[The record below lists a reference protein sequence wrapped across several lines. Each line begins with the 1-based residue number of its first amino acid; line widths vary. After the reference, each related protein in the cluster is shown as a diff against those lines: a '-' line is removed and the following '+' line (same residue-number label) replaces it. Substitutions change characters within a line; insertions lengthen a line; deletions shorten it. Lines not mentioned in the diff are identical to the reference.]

1 LKCIFTKHSQG
12 ILGVNT
18 LSSAPCSYH
27 DSPLGSFSKTVR
39 LWDSWFPQLDNIS
52 QIPKPHHFRK
62 TTLNSVSVSAPM
74 VYSSSSNAMLL
85 VCTKRLNLY
94 IVALTVRNQQQRM

>member
-1 LKCIFTKHSQG
+1 
-12 ILGVNT
+12 
-18 LSSAPCSYH
+18 
-27 DSPLGSFSKTVR
+27 
-39 LWDSWFPQLDNIS
+39 
-52 QIPKPHHFRK
+52 
-62 TTLNSVSVSAPM
+62 VSVSAPM